1 MLKLGGFKYSK
12 DVWLNNGCDQPL
24 KQITV
29 KITDFSPLSDTQVEA
44 WCLFGRCALGYWSSG
59 FTTGV
64 TRWKADKNWR
74 LLLTP
79 EPLWLLWCAGI
90 KCTRASRVWEL
101 ILWPGPNCPCFPRGP
116 LERTSGQGQP
126 PCLGCCLLWAPGQQ
140 AGGCII
146 PCTCGAFDLCNPSKS
161 GFSGEHWVGSVV
173 YEPGMPLEEMCESL
187 GGKVGRYPCQSCHCS
202 KCLLALLVGVWRRF
216 LRVHLHWNKV
226 KCTYWQNVFI
236 LPVQLVLLG
245 QLRGMGEG
253 WL

>member
-44 WCLFGRCALGYWSSG
+44 RCLFGRCALGYWSSG

-101 ILWPGPNCPCFPRGP
+101 ILWPGPNCPCFARGP
-116 LERTSGQGQP
+116 WKEPLDRGSRPALAAVFCGLLSSRQVAASSPARAAPLICAIPVNQAFQGST
-126 PCLGCCLLWAPGQQ
+126 G
-140 AGGCII
+140 
-146 PCTCGAFDLCNPSKS
+146 
-161 GFSGEHWVGSVV
+161 
-173 YEPGMPLEEMCESL
+173 
-187 GGKVGRYPCQSCHCS
+187 
-202 KCLLALLVGVWRRF
+202 
-216 LRVHLHWNKV
+216 
-226 KCTYWQNVFI
+226 
-236 LPVQLVLLG
+236 
-245 QLRGMGEG
+245 
-253 WL
+253 